1 MSFED
6 FLMTT
11 WEWGPEKKETTNPAH
26 VCPNYYD
33 LLSNGTHSHIHLS
46 RMLLQTYLSHPLT
59 KARQAARTF
68 YVCLSTPFI
77 FNQTYAMQLF
87 PRMNKYIPF
96 PHQLPPDWAISRAF
110 ILVMFKTSKLSRLK
124 KKTSSYFDPRTTDH
138 GHTKVSLIFEFQIQN
153 PIPNEYL
160 GCWSFCSNNGWIMEN
175 MDKGLT
181 VPKWYW

>member
-1 MSFED
+1 MWQKKYTSQFTINFILLGGWKIDSFLRTDILRKRE
-6 FLMTT
+6 FSLA
-11 WEWGPEKKETTNPAH
+11 GN
-26 VCPNYYD
+26 

-124 KKTSSYFDPRTTDH
+124 KNLFILWPTDH
-138 GHTKVSLIFEFQIQN
+138 GPWTH
-153 PIPNEYL
+153 
-160 GCWSFCSNNGWIMEN
+160 
-175 MDKGLT
+175 
-181 VPKWYW
+181 